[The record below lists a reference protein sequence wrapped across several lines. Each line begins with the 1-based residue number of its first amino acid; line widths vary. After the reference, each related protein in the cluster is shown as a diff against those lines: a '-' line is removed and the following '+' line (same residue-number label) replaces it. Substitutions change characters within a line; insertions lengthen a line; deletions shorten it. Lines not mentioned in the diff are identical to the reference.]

1 MGNRFRIEIYDDVKS
16 NDITIFSDQGAD
28 REYLSELIFSNM
40 LKFQGNIK
48 AYVYD
53 SVKKKKTAAAY
64 LPMDIASVIKSK
76 TLA

>member
-16 NDITIFSDQGAD
+16 NDITIFSDQGVD

-40 LKFQGNIK
+40 RKFQGNIK

-64 LPMDIASVIKSK
+64 LPMDVATITKSK
-76 TLA
+76 LLA